1 MRNSKKV
8 QLQFIKEVNEF
19 FKNLGFVPVD
29 ASESYEMKIKTKIGF
44 LYIRV
49 DDDNSNMFTV
59 FANFLEFRAK
69 AKERFDHWKN
79 NIHTMSELNEA
90 IKEIKNYYTNILKI
104 ANA

>member
-1 MRNSKKV
+1 MRNSKKI
-8 QLQFIKEVNEF
+8 QLQFIKEANDF
-19 FKNLGFVPVD
+19 FKSLGFDPVD
-29 ASESYEMKIKTKIGF
+29 ASERYEMKIQTKIGF

-59 FANFLEFRAK
+59 FANFLEYPAK

-79 NIHTMSELNEA
+79 NLHTTSEFNEA
-90 IKEIKNYYTNILKI
+90 IQEVKNYYTNILKI